1 VTQVNGSKF
10 LYAAGADRKAYLSDG
25 RALKVVV
32 TTDDGSIGVLTDY
45 DHWYVATLRTTAV
58 VNMPAATIVK
68 VHGGKPYAY
77 RDAEKLAA
85 GRLR

>member
-1 VTQVNGSKF
+1 MTQVQGSKY
-10 LYAAGADRKAYLSDG
+10 LYTAGSDRKAYLPDG
-25 RALKVVV
+25 RSLEVVV
-32 TTDDGSIGVLTDY
+32 TTEDESIAVLTDY
-45 DHWYVATLRTTAV
+45 DHWYVATLRPTGV

-85 GRLR
+85 SRVR